1 MSKPMEMASRWL
13 ARACLGALALGASH
27 LAQADAVEITAE
39 YRASEYNDEFRNT
52 TPNSGYCV
60 EYGCETDMFSVSL
73 PITYER
79 TVISGLSP
87 IPDRWSLKTPAE
99 AIVDIVSDQGERA
112 SLRFQVTHIAQSV
125 GVGSDGDLG
134 YTENPAAHRTAG
146 GGCTR
151 LEGWLNEDSVLG
163 GFAWRVDNPRSPS
176 VCYPNNEPD
185 DSPRPIT
192 PRVWNTSIAYKL
204 IYPPPHTLP
213 MGTYHGSVT
222 FSVGETGDFALGSKV
237 SRLSVNSVTFNFT
250 LSVHHQV
257 SVQFPANSDRVVLEP
272 TGGWQK
278 WLSTGVA
285 PTELTASLPF
295 RLTASGPFSIRME
308 CGEATGPKICAIR
321 NRRTQALTSFIV
333 WVHPPKGTEFAHQPG
348 APATPFPILDGQS
361 VSFLTP
367 KLLRNSLGKFT
378 FETYDPFIEELL
390 KSPGD
395 DWAGL
400 VTLIFDATL

>member
-27 LAQADAVEITAE
+27 LAQASAVEITAE

-60 EYGCETDMFSVSL
+60 EYGCETGMFSVSL

-99 AIVDIVSDQGERA
+99 TVVDIVSDQGERA

-176 VCYPNNEPD
+176 VCYPINEPD
-185 DSPRPIT
+185 GPPRPIT

-250 LSVHHQV
+250 LTVHHQIG
-257 SVQFPANSDRVVLEP
+257 VQFPANSDHVVMEP
-272 TGGWQK
+272 LAGWAQWLNTGQ
-278 WLSTGVA
+278 LSGRLSA
-285 PTELTASLPF
+285 RLPF
-295 RLTASGPFSIRME
+295 RLTASGPFSIILH
-308 CGEATGPKICAIR
+308 CGEPTGARLCSMR
-321 NRRTQALTSFIV
+321 NKRTQETVDMYVRLVAPKGLEYAWSPGTPIRGTFLLHGDRMGVRTRQLMANSPGEFQFIV
-333 WVHPPKGTEFAHQPG
+333 RSDAVPQ
-348 APATPFPILDGQS
+348 
-361 VSFLTP
+361 V
-367 KLLRNSLGKFT
+367 
-378 FETYDPFIEELL
+378 L
-390 KSPGD
+390 KNPGD
-395 DWAGL
+395 EWTGL
-400 VTLIFDATL
+400 VTLVFDASL

>member
-27 LAQADAVEITAE
+27 LAQASAVEITAE
-39 YRASEYNDEFRNT
+39 YRASDYNDEFRNT

-60 EYGCETDMFSVSL
+60 EYGCETGMFSVSL

-79 TVISGLSP
+79 TIISGLSP

-99 AIVDIVSDQGERA
+99 TVVDIVSDQGERA

-125 GVGSDGDLG
+125 GVGSDGDLD
-134 YTENPAAHRTAG
+134 YTENPAAHRAAG

-151 LEGWLNEDSVLG
+151 LEGWLNEDSVFG

-176 VCYPNNEPD
+176 VCYPISEPD
-185 DSPRPIT
+185 YPPRPIT

-237 SRLSVNSVTFNFT
+237 SKLSVNSVTFNFT

-285 PTELTASLPF
+285 PSELTASLPF

-308 CGEATGPKICAIR
+308 CGEVTGPKICAIR
-321 NRRTQALTSFIV
+321 NRRTQALTAFIV

-361 VSFLTP
+361 VRFLTP
-367 KLLRNSLGKFT
+367 KLLRNSLGQFT